1 MVQEDGRIVWV
12 NGNNGTQPVVGSN
25 LRQHDRRTSLEAAN
39 FDNRSGS
46 WDARGEQPE
55 ESSLALPEMP
65 RYLPGFFPRVVKN
78 SLEVARNLDSS
89 QQVINSL
96 SITSHLA

>member
-1 MVQEDGRIVWV
+1 MVQKNGRIVWI
-12 NGNNGTQPVVGSN
+12 NGNNGTQIVMGSN
-25 LRQHDRRTSLEAAN
+25 LSQHDGRPSLEAAN

-65 RYLPGFFPRVVKN
+65 RYLPGFFPRIVKN

-89 QQVINSL
+89 QCVIKAL
-96 SITSHLA
+96 EITSHLS